1 VGDDLDDSVYKD
13 RELITGASNFGAQK
27 FAELAIKSLL
37 AIHKPTGDV
46 VFEEPDPDS
55 PASWRKRASEAGCD
69 MDALNWRNTWEF
81 MRHPR
86 ACLAPVP
93 AEKRTRDEPD
103 SFIPSVFSS
112 LASSPSTQDV
122 EDLELGPYTGQG
134 KILVYTT
141 SKYLLEMANGLFFN
155 TGAHTSEL
163 LLPLYHFA
171 RAGFDQF
178 EFVTRDGMPTAVEEW
193 NFAMAVAGNGFPAF
207 EDKLRATAAT
217 HRDAMNSPKRT
228 SEIPKDLSGYLGI
241 FIPGG
246 HAPIIE
252 THLDSDLGALL
263 RQAHA
268 MDLPIMTLCH
278 GPTALRSAALGGEFP
293 FVGYKTKVF
302 PDSADAQSPMVG
314 YLPGYLKPEDQV
326 GARLTEL
333 GMEIVGDD
341 LDDSVYKDRELITGA
356 SNFGAQ
362 KFAELAITS
371 LLAKYQN

>member
-1 VGDDLDDSVYKD
+1 MAPIFGLSAVGTLFTFVHAARIDLHVTEEIAVDTTES
-13 RELITGASNFGAQK
+13 GAS
-27 FAELAIKSLL
+27 FASLV
-37 AIHKPTGDV
+37 H
-46 VFEEPDPDS
+46 E
-55 PASWRKRASEAGCD
+55 ASEAGCD
-69 MDALNWRNTWEF
+69 MDALNWRNTWAF
-81 MRHPR
+81 IRHPR

-93 AEKRTRDEPD
+93 AEKRTTDEPD
-103 SFIPSVFSS
+103 SFIPSVFAR
-112 LASSPSTQDV
+112 LASSPSTKDV

-141 SKYLLEMANGLFFN
+141 SKYLVEMANGLFFN
-155 TGAHTSEL
+155 SGVHSSEL

-178 EFVTRDGMPTAVEEW
+178 EFVTRDGLPVAVEEW
-193 NFAMAVAGNGFPAF
+193 TFPLATAGNGFPAF

-217 HRDAMNSPKRT
+217 HQDAMNSPKST

-246 HAPIIE
+246 HGPLVE
-252 THLDSDLGALL
+252 FHLDSDLGELL

-268 MDLPIMTLCH
+268 MDLPIMALCH
-278 GPTALRSAALGGEFP
+278 GPTALRAAALGGEFP

-302 PDSADAQSPMVG
+302 PDSTDDQSPKVG
-314 YLPGYLKPEDQV
+314 YLPGYLKPEDHA

-356 SNFGAQ
+356 SNLGSQ

-371 LLAKYQN
+371 LLAKYQS